1 MKEVESRARVGV
13 GRREGSEEVE
23 GNSRVEG
30 RGTREG
36 VEGNEE
42 SLGVGRRETHGNS
55 SRERGD
61 VGEGVV
67 EESEAVGVVGE
78 EHKRLGEDSFS
89 LDGNIL
95 VISVVEDCHLRS
107 VEWEGEV

>member
-13 GRREGSEEVE
+13 GRREGSEEIE

-61 VGEGVV
+61 IGEGVM

-89 LDGNIL
+89 LSGNIL
-95 VISVVEDCHLRS
+95 VISVVDDGDLR
-107 VEWEGEV
+107 